1 LKQVFSKGRQELDNL
16 AKVASINLLTFLEP
30 ERGTLTVVESGHS
43 IPFPIARIFYIYGL
57 KNDCERGSHAHRE
70 AEQVFIAISGS
81 FSLSLSNA
89 HETKTFEMKE
99 PNRAV
104 YVPPLIWARLS
115 NFSDD
120 AICLVLTNSLYDP
133 ADYIRDWDKFVSAV
147 GNISR

>member
-1 LKQVFSKGRQELDNL
+1 VNNL
-16 AKVASINLLTFLEP
+16 EKVVSINLPTFPEP

-57 KNDCERGSHAHRE
+57 KKNYERGAHAHYQ
-70 AEQVFIAISGS
+70 AEQVLIAISGS

-89 HETKTFEMKE
+89 HETKTFAMKE

-115 NFSDD
+115 NFTDD

-133 ADYIRDWDKFVSAV
+133 ADYIRDWDEFVSAV
-147 GNISR
+147 GKISP